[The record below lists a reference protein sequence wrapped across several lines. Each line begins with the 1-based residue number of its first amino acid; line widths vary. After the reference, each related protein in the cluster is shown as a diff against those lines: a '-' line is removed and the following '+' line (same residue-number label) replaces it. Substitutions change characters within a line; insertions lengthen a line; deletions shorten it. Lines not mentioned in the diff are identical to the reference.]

1 MPPCTNCC
9 FLSQS
14 SSSLSVELPAG
25 LGQGTSPLS
34 HLSGMVDSKAAV
46 EQDSHPQVQP
56 VSAAMMKW
64 YSSKHSQEALGVAA
78 LPSLCCRK
86 RGIFPRL
93 EHLCF
98 HLPRKVFPWNQ
109 KVRSGDPAPNRVWR
123 RHRKTCVY
131 PVLLKAL
138 APLCPGS
145 CHLEDPTVRPVS
157 SGAARLPRDPQG
169 LRWERLWRCRTD
181 TEEFWR
187 SRAAY
192 RIFRELPPLFFSSDI
207 DLLLFSGPCV
217 MYNLVESCWEEES
230 LQDQTKPSTWQ
241 ETGSIA

>member
-145 CHLEDPTVRPVS
+145 CHLEDPTVRP
-157 SGAARLPRDPQG
+157 
-169 LRWERLWRCRTD
+169 RTD

-217 MYNLVESCWEEES
+217 MYNLVV
-230 LQDQTKPSTWQ
+230 
-241 ETGSIA
+241 

>member
-1 MPPCTNCC
+1 MPLGSMEANVSIPP
-9 FLSQS
+9 
-14 SSSLSVELPAG
+14 SVKDTG
-25 LGQGTSPLS
+25 SPLS

-123 RHRKTCVY
+123 RHREQILRSSGGPGRLTGYSESCLPYSSALILIFCSSVAPTSCTTLCREGEMEN
-131 PVLLKAL
+131 PVCSSHRSCSTTEQ
-138 APLCPGS
+138 APGQLDAWACMQTARGTDGS
-145 CHLEDPTVRPVS
+145 NQIYELSSLSRSLMAAQLPVS
-157 SGAARLPRDPQG
+157 PLLPADNSKLEVHKHQ
-169 LRWERLWRCRTD
+169 T
-181 TEEFWR
+181 
-187 SRAAY
+187 
-192 RIFRELPPLFFSSDI
+192 SSH
-207 DLLLFSGPCV
+207 
-217 MYNLVESCWEEES
+217 
-230 LQDQTKPSTWQ
+230 
-241 ETGSIA
+241 

>member
-123 RHRKTCVY
+123 RHREQILRSSGGPGRLTGYSESCLPY
-131 PVLLKAL
+131 SSAL
-138 APLCPGS
+138 ILIFCSSVAPAS
-145 CHLEDPTVRPVS
+145 CTTLWYK
-157 SGAARLPRDPQG
+157 SGAADDSHQGSWRAVRLS
-169 LRWERLWRCRTD
+169 EREHVL
-181 TEEFWR
+181 
-187 SRAAY
+187 SQ
-192 RIFRELPPLFFSSDI
+192 RELLS
-207 DLLLFSGPCV
+207 
-217 MYNLVESCWEEES
+217 NL
-230 LQDQTKPSTWQ
+230 PFG
-241 ETGSIA
+241 TGTFI

>member
-145 CHLEDPTVRPVS
+145 CHLEDPTVRP
-157 SGAARLPRDPQG
+157 
-169 LRWERLWRCRTD
+169 RTD